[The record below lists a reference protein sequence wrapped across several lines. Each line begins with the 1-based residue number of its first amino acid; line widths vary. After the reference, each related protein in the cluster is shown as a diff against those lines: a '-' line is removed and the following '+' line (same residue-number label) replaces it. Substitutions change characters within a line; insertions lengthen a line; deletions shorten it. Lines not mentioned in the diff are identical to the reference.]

1 MTLDRRKAYEIAQA
15 LLRARNKTVKGDV
28 IEGVA
33 HNGVAPG
40 KRGYGEPGFE
50 RQPTPSHRL
59 ISVPPSHPFRDPSQ
73 LADLQ
78 NISSRPS
85 EVNAFYRTEPKPA
98 GGYYPRKAYDHPAPY
113 STRERAAGPTTQMG
127 TGETGINQSLRNDSE
142 VRPYISSRPPRRHDG
157 KVGSI
162 PPGHSDATS
171 HQADGRLHTSKQ
183 AQRQEN
189 ELPKVR
195 YPTAGDIVLET
206 LGGVGKGIVQSLAE
220 MGTSETERRLA
231 EVNGIHIDLPTPDL
245 FGRPISPWDNNGRA
259 MAPAIAVAIMPF
271 MRGANGIR
279 RGKRIGRV
287 RPPRHLKP
295 GTTPY
300 GNYMHAEITKFIER
314 EYSPTKFH
322 NRIGQGQRGVDLSVV
337 GGHKPDFDHIDI
349 KTNKRHSERQIKRQI
364 QNWGYDESTVKVF
377 SYDEFGNI
385 YEGFDY

>member
-40 KRGYGEPGFE
+40 KSGYGEPGFE
-50 RQPTPSHRL
+50 RQPTQSHRL
-59 ISVPPSHPFRDPSQ
+59 ISAPPSHPFRDPSQ

-85 EVNAFYRTEPKPA
+85 EVNASYRTERKPA
-98 GGYYPRKAYDHPAPY
+98 GGYSPRKAYDHPAPY

-127 TGETGINQSLRNDSE
+127 TGETGTNQSLRNDSE
-142 VRPYISSRPPRRHDG
+142 VQPYISGRPPRRHDG
-157 KVGSI
+157 TVKSN
-162 PPGHSDATS
+162 PAAHSDTTS
-171 HQADGRLHTSKQ
+171 RQADGGLYTSKQ
-183 AQRQEN
+183 AQRREN

-195 YPTAGDIVLET
+195 YPTAGEIVLET

-259 MAPAIAVAIMPF
+259 MAPAIAVAIMP
-271 MRGANGIR
+271 
-279 RGKRIGRV
+279 
-287 RPPRHLKP
+287 
-295 GTTPY
+295 
-300 GNYMHAEITKFIER
+300 
-314 EYSPTKFH
+314 
-322 NRIGQGQRGVDLSVV
+322 
-337 GGHKPDFDHIDI
+337 
-349 KTNKRHSERQIKRQI
+349 
-364 QNWGYDESTVKVF
+364 
-377 SYDEFGNI
+377 
-385 YEGFDY
+385 